1 MDESPSQ
8 RIDLARSYGTNW
20 TFTNV
25 STLVEWLAITSYN
38 MKCLDL
44 GIQRHRT
51 VIRNYSIFG
60 IFVSTLSGTLSVS
73 QIGKDDP
80 SVALILNYIYAGL
93 SFSIAIFTGFMK
105 IYLIQERLEQ
115 YIKLKQEWTIFGTS
129 VASELQLPIELRRDA
144 LHLII
149 KFKGVYLDLLKAD
162 VEIASSLRDS
172 AENSLRQRVIKTASD
187 PSTMHMISTLPHII
201 MDIGE
206 QELTDLASAGKRNK
220 DKFSAQTGKMSSVVL
235 TSRTTAAPP
244 PRRLSTMAATVTA
257 ATAVTIAPAAA
268 PTSTA
273 AASAASAAAPP
284 SQALGQGR
292 PTREE
297 DEASARSDSP
307 SSLRVIVHPIVEP
320 CSTLVVVSLS
330 PNSPQE
336 GPVLDSRLMG
346 ENAERNMYNT
356 F

>member
-44 GIQRHRT
+44 GIQRHRS

-162 VEIASSLRDS
+162 VEIASSLRDN

-201 MDIGE
+201 IDIGE

-220 DKFSAQTGKMSSVVL
+220 DKFSSQTGKMSSVVL

-244 PRRLSTMAATVTA
+244 PRRFSTMAAATATTATA
-257 ATAVTIAPAAA
+257 APASTAAAPASTAAAPAAA
-268 PTSTA
+268 PA
-273 AASAASAAAPP
+273 AA
-284 SQALGQGR
+284 QALGQGR

-330 PNSPQE
+330 SNSPQE
-336 GPVLDSRLMG
+336 GPVIDSRLMG

>member
-1 MDESPSQ
+1 
-8 RIDLARSYGTNW
+8 
-20 TFTNV
+20 
-25 STLVEWLAITSYN
+25 
-38 MKCLDL
+38 
-44 GIQRHRT
+44 
-51 VIRNYSIFG
+51 
-60 IFVSTLSGTLSVS
+60 
-73 QIGKDDP
+73 
-80 SVALILNYIYAGL
+80 
-93 SFSIAIFTGFMK
+93 MK

-162 VEIASSLRDS
+162 VEIASSLRNN

-235 TSRTTAAPP
+235 TSRTQASTAAPP
-244 PRRLSTMAATVTA
+244 PRRLSTMVATATATATA
-257 ATAVTIAPAAA
+257 ATAVTIA

-273 AASAASAAAPP
+273 AASAAPAPAAAPS

-346 ENAERNMYNT
+346 ENAERNMYKT